1 VGRFVIDAHDYS
13 ARHAR
18 YHARMDWLEQRRHD
32 ERRRLLQRVAAYGLP
47 AIGLARWGL
56 YGPAAANA
64 RETARLV
71 RPLSPTLAI
80 CWQVAADTWQARAL
94 PPLRLFEDDEPDA

>member
-1 VGRFVIDAHDYS
+1 
-13 ARHAR
+13 
-18 YHARMDWLEQRRHD
+18 MDWLERRHQKER
-32 ERRRLLQRVAAYGLP
+32 ERRLRRVAAYGVP

-71 RPLSPTLAI
+71 RPLSSTLAVL
-80 CWQVAADTWQARAL
+80 WDTAADAWERRAR
-94 PPLRLFEDDEPDA
+94 PPLRLFEDDELDG